1 MPWHHHGEGQDA
13 RAEPGAR
20 WDLCLRC
27 KETMTPGKAELR
39 LLEVVV
45 KVGLL
50 PGSNYVEKTAQVEP
64 RIFSREYKQDPRRA
78 AAPFLPRGSPECLL
92 LEVPSLGGEDGGGE
106 P

>member
-1 MPWHHHGEGQDA
+1 MGFVSEMQRNYDS
-13 RAEPGAR
+13 R
-20 WDLCLRC
+20 
-27 KETMTPGKAELR
+27 KAELR

-50 PGSNYVEKTAQVEP
+50 SGSNYVEKTAQVEP
-64 RIFSREYKQDPRRA
+64 WIFSREYKQDPRRA
-78 AAPFLPRGSPECLL
+78 AAPFLPRGSPKCLL